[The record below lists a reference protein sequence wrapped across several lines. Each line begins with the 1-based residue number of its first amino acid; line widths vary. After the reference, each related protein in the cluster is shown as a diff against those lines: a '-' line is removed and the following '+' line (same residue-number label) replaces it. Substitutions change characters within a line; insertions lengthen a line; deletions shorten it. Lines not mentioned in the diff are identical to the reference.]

1 MGTIAIIEAGRTFP
15 ELALRL
21 GDFSDWMASGL
32 GADHYPLQVIP
43 AFSDVL
49 LPLPKTLQGVMI
61 SGAHAMVT
69 DGGPW
74 MNHLATWLA
83 AVVAASVPVL
93 GICFGHQ
100 ILAQALGGVVDYH
113 PRGREVG
120 TVDVRLHAAVADDP
134 LFGGMPETFS
144 AHVFHAQSVVQLPPG
159 ATVLAGNDFEPHQAV
174 AYAERAW
181 GVQFHPEFDARIM
194 RAYIAEEANTL
205 REDGFDLARLLARV
219 QETPVSASLLE
230 RFARLVGGSSPG

>member
-15 ELALRL
+15 GLAVRL
-21 GDFSDWMASGL
+21 GDFSDWMVSGL
-32 GADHYPLQVIP
+32 GADRSRLQVIP
-43 AFSDVL
+43 AFCDAQ
-49 LPLPKTLQGVMI
+49 LPAPHILQGVVI

-69 DGGPW
+69 DGSPW
-74 MNHLATWLA
+74 MIHLMKWLA
-83 AVVAASVPVL
+83 EVVAASVPVL

-113 PRGREVG
+113 PGGREVG
-120 TVDVRLHAAVADDP
+120 TVDVRLSADAGADP
-134 LFGGMPETFS
+134 LFAGIPDTFS
-144 AHVFHAQSVVQLPPG
+144 AQVFHAQSVRKLPPG

-194 RAYIAEEANTL
+194 RAYIAEESAAL
-205 REDGFDLARLLARV
+205 LDEGFDLSKLLARV
-219 QETPVSASLLE
+219 QDTPVSAGLLGA
-230 RFARLVGGSSPG
+230 FGRLVG

>member
-15 ELALRL
+15 GLAIRL

-32 GADHYPLQVIP
+32 GADYSRLQVIP
-43 AFSDVL
+43 AFSDVR
-49 LPLPKTLQGVMI
+49 LPAPKTLQGVVI

-69 DGGPW
+69 EGSPW
-74 MNHLATWLA
+74 MLHLMKWLKD
-83 AVVAASVPVL
+83 VVASSVPVL

-120 TVDVRLHAAVADDP
+120 TVEVHLNTGVGTDP
-134 LFGGMPETFS
+134 LFAGMPDTFT
-144 AHVFHAQSVVQLPPG
+144 AQVFHSQSVRQLPPG

-194 RAYIAEEANTL
+194 RAYIAEESGNL
-205 REDGFDLARLLARV
+205 LEEGFDLSQLLGRV
-219 QETPVSASLLE
+219 QDTPVSASLLGS
-230 RFARLVGGSSPG
+230 FGRLVG

>member
-1 MGTIAIIEAGRTFP
+1 MGTIVIIEAGRTYP
-15 ELALRL
+15 ALASRL

-32 GADHYPLQVIP
+32 GADHSRLQVIP
-43 AFSDVL
+43 AFSGAL
-49 LPLPKTLQGVMI
+49 LPAPNTLQGVVI

-69 DGGPW
+69 DASPW
-74 MNHLATWLA
+74 MIHLMKWLKEL
-83 AVVAASVPVL
+83 VTASVPVL

-120 TVDVRLHAAVADDP
+120 TVEVRLKADVCSDP
-134 LFGGMPETFS
+134 LFAGMPDSF
-144 AHVFHAQSVVQLPPG
+144 AAQVFHSQSVRRLPPG

-174 AYAERAW
+174 AYAQRAW

-194 RAYIAEEANTL
+194 RAYIAEEAGTL
-205 REDGFDLARLLARV
+205 LDEGFDLSNLLAQV
-219 QETPVSASLLE
+219 QETPVSAGLLGN
-230 RFARLVGGSSPG
+230 FGKLVN

>member
-15 ELALRL
+15 ELAIRL

-32 GADHYPLQVIP
+32 GTDHNRLQVIP
-43 AFSDVL
+43 AFCGAQ
-49 LPLPKTLQGVMI
+49 LPAPKTLQGVVI

-69 DGGPW
+69 DGSPW
-74 MNHLATWLA
+74 MTHLKKWLA
-83 AVVAASVPVL
+83 ELVAASVPVL

-120 TVDVRLHAAVADDP
+120 TVDVRLTADVDADP
-134 LFGGMPETFS
+134 LFAGMPEAFT
-144 AHVFHAQSVVQLPPG
+144 AQVFHAQSVRQLPPG
-159 ATVLAGNDFEPHQAV
+159 ARVLAGNDFEPHQAV

-194 RAYIAEEANTL
+194 RAYIAEESGVL
-205 REDGFDLARLLARV
+205 LDEGFDLSQLLARV
-219 QETPVSASLLE
+219 QDTPASAGLL
-230 RFARLVGGSSPG
+230 RNFGKLVG

>member
-15 ELALRL
+15 GLAIRL
-21 GDFSDWMASGL
+21 GDFSDWMALGL
-32 GADHYPLQVIP
+32 GADRKRLQVIP
-43 AFSDVL
+43 AFCDVQ
-49 LPLPKTLQGVMI
+49 LPAPHTLQGVVI

-69 DGGPW
+69 EGSPW
-74 MNHLATWLA
+74 MLHLMKWLA
-83 AVVAASVPVL
+83 ELVAASVPVL

-120 TVDVRLHAAVADDP
+120 TVEVHLKADVGADA
-134 LFGGMPETFS
+134 LFSGMPDTFT
-144 AHVFHAQSVVQLPPG
+144 AQVFHAQSVRQLPPG

-194 RAYIAEEANTL
+194 RAYIAEESGHL
-205 REDGFDLARLLARV
+205 LDEGFDLSQLLGRV
-219 QETPVSASLLE
+219 QDTPVSASLLGS
-230 RFARLVGGSSPG
+230 FGRLVG